1 MKKFIL
7 GMLAIIMVFILC
19 SCSKMEMDIVSKQ
32 EGTKATRFA
41 IVESFD
47 DGRVIIDRETN
58 VEYWMSTGTYNYGT
72 LTMLVD
78 KDGNPKI
85 HNK

>member
-1 MKKFIL
+1 MKKFIS
-7 GMLAIIMVFILC
+7 GILAIIMLLFILC
-19 SCSKMEMDIVSKQ
+19 GCSKMDSIPKQ
-32 EGTKATRFA
+32 EETKATRFA

-47 DGRVIIDRETN
+47 EGCVIIDRETSI
-58 VEYWMSTGTYNYGT
+58 EYWMSTGTYNCGT

>member
-7 GMLAIIMVFILC
+7 GILAIIMVFILC
-19 SCSKMEMDIVSKQ
+19 SCSKMDSMPKQ
-32 EGTKATRFA
+32 EETKATRFA
-41 IVESFD
+41 IVESF
-47 DGRVIIDRETN
+47 GNGCVIMDRETN
-58 VEYWMSTGTYNYGT
+58 VEYWMSTGSYNYGT

-85 HNK
+85 HNKQ